1 MKNLFAA
8 FAFVGLMACGSE
20 APAPREAPIEAAP
33 TAPIAP
39 AEAPPALD
47 LRFEAGATSAK
58 KCPIYAPR
66 CCGIL
71 RADGTC
77 VGNCVARNAECP

>member
-1 MKNLFAA
+1 MKKLFAA

-20 APAPREAPIEAAP
+20 APAPQESPLEAAP
-33 TAPIAP
+33 TAP

-47 LRFEAGATSAK
+47 LQFEAAAK
-58 KCPIYAPR
+58 VCPIYAPR
-66 CCGIL
+66 CCGYL
-71 RADGTC
+71 RPDGTC